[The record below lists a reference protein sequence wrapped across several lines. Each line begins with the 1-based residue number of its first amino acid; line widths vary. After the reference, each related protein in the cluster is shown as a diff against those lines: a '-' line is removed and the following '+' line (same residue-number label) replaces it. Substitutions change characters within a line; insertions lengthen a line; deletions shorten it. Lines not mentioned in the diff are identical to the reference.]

1 MVCPTAFHWPG
12 SHSSSQRCN
21 RTKMMREQLKT
32 RHEVAAHAAAPAT
45 CLMWPAP
52 TSYVASFASV
62 NCKGTCPPIDHGVT
76 RVARHRS
83 TTHSN
88 TELSTTRKLHR
99 KKKRT
104 VNSLK
109 PARQPVVAF
118 CLANTFTLV
127 RWNAHAAI
135 TSQAAV
141 HTATLLCA
149 G

>member
-1 MVCPTAFHWPG
+1 MVRPMAFHRPG
-12 SHSSSQRCN
+12 SHSSSQTCN
-21 RTKMMREQLKT
+21 RTKMMREQLET

-45 CLMWPAP
+45 CPIWPAP
-52 TSYVASFASV
+52 ASYVASFASV
-62 NCKGTCPPIDHGVT
+62 NCKGTCPPIDRGVT

-83 TTHSN
+83 ATHSN
-88 TELSTTRKLHR
+88 TELSVTRKLHR

-109 PARQPVVAF
+109 PARQPVVAS

-127 RWNAHAAI
+127 RWNAHVAI
-135 TSQAAV
+135 TSYEEV

-149 G
+149 R